1 MIHRDLKPA
10 NVKVTPDGKVK
21 VLDFGLAK
29 ALEGEAAAANVS
41 NSPTLSVA
49 ATRMGVTLGTAAY
62 MAPEQA
68 KGKAVDKRADIWSF
82 GCVLFELLSGR
93 SPFGGETVSETLADV
108 IKSEPPW
115 DAPPPGL
122 PSRVATVLKRCLEKD
137 PSRRVRD
144 IGDVRLALDGA
155 FDAPMEAA
163 QAHAPAARPVP
174 FWRRA
179 LPLAATA
186 LVVAAISAAV
196 AWGVRPAPLRPSHAS
211 RLCCPIASS

>member
-1 MIHRDLKPA
+1 VIHRDLKPA

-122 PSRVATVLKRCLEKD
+122 PSGVATVLKRCLEKD

-144 IGDVRLALDGA
+144 IGERRGQHLDVASRGRPETTTCHRWPGKPDPRQPLTRWMLDGL
-155 FDAPMEAA
+155 FV
-163 QAHAPAARPVP
+163 H
-174 FWRRA
+174 
-179 LPLAATA
+179 
-186 LVVAAISAAV
+186 
-196 AWGVRPAPLRPSHAS
+196 
-211 RLCCPIASS
+211 